1 MSQRRATP
9 EEMAEKARRDAIRDR
24 LDPNRQQRE
33 SYQSLPDTMSEEA
46 KRAITFQR
54 FYPDKARQGL
64 DYFGNPIDSNQ
75 TNPNY
80 YGDELPDFLTSSPT
94 MPFDMPTQGITTD
107 TIPQGPIAPPGGFL
121 PGNPVPLDYD
131 RPPQIYRPPAD
142 DPRDPRTKGMYPT
155 GGFDYPPI
163 APTPTGPMVP
173 PLGEVSPLDLGP
185 SLQPSAPLTESE
197 MLQREAFGKYMA
209 EQAALGGDPNSPR
222 TDDNPGGYL
231 GMQRATPQFQEQTAS
246 DTRDPRSLW
255 YGDDPGSEMRNIN
268 SFYGGH
274 NRPLSPTSQPQEQT
288 GISPDPFMMGGI
300 MSQAPSSMTDPFS
313 MDMMASPMNFGQ
325 ASESQAGPSAGSYMA
340 PSPVP
345 TLSASTN
352 NFSNYLTGGMGTGM
366 SAGGGI
372 MSMANPMQS
381 QMAMMPQQMM
391 QQGGYAPRPQ
401 TMQQP
406 VAQSLSYGQTPANS
420 QSLYGTQTGSQNN
433 QQSLYGSQHN
443 SPFAGASRGYY
454 A

>member
-94 MPFDMPTQGITTD
+94 MPFDMPTQGLTTD

-131 RPPQIYRPPAD
+131 RPPQIYRPPEDRDDGFHRRSMEAYLNEKGLNDNYAGTGGPMVPPQIYRPPAD

-173 PLGEVSPLDLGP
+173 PLGEVSPMDLGP
-185 SLQPSAPLTESE
+185 SLQPSAPPTESE

-209 EQAALGGDPNSPR
+209 EQAAL
-222 TDDNPGGYL
+222 
-231 GMQRATPQFQEQTAS
+231 QA
-246 DTRDPRSLW
+246 
-255 YGDDPGSEMRNIN
+255 
-268 SFYGGH
+268 
-274 NRPLSPTSQPQEQT
+274 LSPGRPVPGFLRENRFPTTLAQPQEQT

-325 ASESQAGPSAGSYMA
+325 ASESQAGPSASSYMA

-345 TLSASTN
+345 TLSASNN

>member
-1 MSQRRATP
+1 MKYFDDQGASNPSFRPDSEFTY
-9 EEMAEKARRDAIRDR
+9 DD
-24 LDPNRQQRE
+24 
-33 SYQSLPDTMSEEA
+33 LPDEYKMTAEEELFRGFSGVFGMEGSA
-46 KRAITFQR
+46 GNAGRNLNNEQKFAYLQDNFGDRPGFQGAIDRYKRNAADQ
-54 FYPDKARQGL
+54 AEQ
-64 DYFGNPIDSNQ
+64 
-75 TNPNY
+75 
-80 YGDELPDFLTSSPT
+80 FLEK
-94 MPFDMPTQGITTD
+94 
-107 TIPQGPIAPPGGFL
+107 PQGPMAPMDPTSKKLYDDMMGTGGFL
-121 PGNPVPLDYD
+121 PGNPKPSDYDRDFGFLGDMEKPQGPMIPPEDLD

-173 PLGEVSPLDLGP
+173 PLGEVSPMDLGP
-185 SLQPSAPLTESE
+185 SLQPSAPPTESE
-197 MLQREAFGKYMA
+197 MLQREDFGKYMA

-231 GMQRATPQFQEQTAS
+231 GMQRVTPQF
-246 DTRDPRSLW
+246 
-255 YGDDPGSEMRNIN
+255 
-268 SFYGGH
+268 
-274 NRPLSPTSQPQEQT
+274 QEQT

-325 ASESQAGPSAGSYMA
+325 ASESQAGPSASSYMA

-345 TLSASTN
+345 TLSASNN

-366 SAGGGI
+366 SARGGI

>member
-1 MSQRRATP
+1 MAQMMSPRSVQLMKYFDDQGASNPSFRPDSEFTY
-9 EEMAEKARRDAIRDR
+9 DD
-24 LDPNRQQRE
+24 
-33 SYQSLPDTMSEEA
+33 LPDEYKMTDEEELFQGFSGVFGMEGSA
-46 KRAITFQR
+46 GNAGRNLNNEQKFAYLQDNFGDRPGFQGAIDRYKRNAADQAEQFVE
-54 FYPDKARQGL
+54 K
-64 DYFGNPIDSNQ
+64 
-75 TNPNY
+75 
-80 YGDELPDFLTSSPT
+80 
-94 MPFDMPTQGITTD
+94 
-107 TIPQGPIAPPGGFL
+107 PQGPMAPMDPTSKKLYDDMMGTGGFL
-121 PGNPVPLDYD
+121 PGNPKPSDYDRDFGFLGDMEKPQGPMIPPEDLD

-163 APTPTGPMVP
+163 APTPTDPIVP
-173 PLGEVSPLDLGP
+173 QMPSPLDPGP
-185 SLQPSAPLTESE
+185 SFDDRPSPFSFPTPLAP
-197 MLQREAFGKYMA
+197 
-209 EQAALGGDPNSPR
+209 
-222 TDDNPGGYL
+222 
-231 GMQRATPQFQEQTAS
+231 
-246 DTRDPRSLW
+246 
-255 YGDDPGSEMRNIN
+255 
-268 SFYGGH
+268 
-274 NRPLSPTSQPQEQT
+274 T

-325 ASESQAGPSAGSYMA
+325 ASESQAGPSASSYMA

-345 TLSASTN
+345 TLSASNN

>member
-94 MPFDMPTQGITTD
+94 MPFDPQPGLEK
-107 TIPQGPIAPPGGFL
+107 PQGPMVPMDPTSKKLYDDMMGTGGFL
-121 PGNPVPLDYD
+121 PGNPKPSDYDRDMDFGFLGDMEKPQGPMIPPEDLD

-163 APTPTGPMVP
+163 APTPTDPIVP
-173 PLGEVSPLDLGP
+173 QMPSPLDPGP
-185 SLQPSAPLTESE
+185 SFDDRPSPFSFPTPLAP
-197 MLQREAFGKYMA
+197 
-209 EQAALGGDPNSPR
+209 
-222 TDDNPGGYL
+222 
-231 GMQRATPQFQEQTAS
+231 
-246 DTRDPRSLW
+246 
-255 YGDDPGSEMRNIN
+255 
-268 SFYGGH
+268 
-274 NRPLSPTSQPQEQT
+274 T

-325 ASESQAGPSAGSYMA
+325 ASESQAGPSASSYMA

-345 TLSASTN
+345 TLSASNN

-433 QQSLYGSQHN
+433 QQSLYGPQHN
-443 SPFAGASRGYY
+443 SPFGGASRGYY

>member
-1 MSQRRATP
+1 
-9 EEMAEKARRDAIRDR
+9 
-24 LDPNRQQRE
+24 
-33 SYQSLPDTMSEEA
+33 
-46 KRAITFQR
+46 
-54 FYPDKARQGL
+54 
-64 DYFGNPIDSNQ
+64 
-75 TNPNY
+75 
-80 YGDELPDFLTSSPT
+80 
-94 MPFDMPTQGITTD
+94 
-107 TIPQGPIAPPGGFL
+107 
-121 PGNPVPLDYD
+121 
-131 RPPQIYRPPAD
+131 
-142 DPRDPRTKGMYPT
+142 
-155 GGFDYPPI
+155 
-163 APTPTGPMVP
+163 
-173 PLGEVSPLDLGP
+173 
-185 SLQPSAPLTESE
+185 
-197 MLQREAFGKYMA
+197 
-209 EQAALGGDPNSPR
+209 
-222 TDDNPGGYL
+222 
-231 GMQRATPQFQEQTAS
+231 
-246 DTRDPRSLW
+246 
-255 YGDDPGSEMRNIN
+255 
-268 SFYGGH
+268 
-274 NRPLSPTSQPQEQT
+274 
-288 GISPDPFMMGGI
+288 

-313 MDMMASPMNFGQ
+313 MDMMALPMNFGQ
-325 ASESQAGPSAGSYMA
+325 ASESQAGPSASSYMA

>member
-1 MSQRRATP
+1 MAQRMATP

-33 SYQSLPDTMSEEA
+33 SYQSLPDFYSEEK

-54 FYPDKARQGL
+54 FYPELARQGL

-94 MPFDMPTQGITTD
+94 MPFDPQPGGVKTR
-107 TIPQGPIAPPGGFL
+107 PQGPMVPMDPTSKKLYDDMLGTGGFL
-121 PGNPVPLDYD
+121 PGDPKPLDLD

-163 APTPTGPMVP
+163 APTPTGPIVP
-173 PLGEVSPLDLGP
+173 QMPSPLDPGP
-185 SLQPSAPLTESE
+185 MSPTNDSTQGIWNPFFQRYITPEEDAELKKSVRENPDVIYQVAPNFDGRDS
-197 MLQREAFGKYMA
+197 K
-209 EQAALGGDPNSPR
+209 QAALGGDPNSLR
-222 TDDNPGGYL
+222 TDDNL
-231 GMQRATPQFQEQTAS
+231 GMQRAT
-246 DTRDPRSLW
+246 
-255 YGDDPGSEMRNIN
+255 
-268 SFYGGH
+268 
-274 NRPLSPTSQPQEQT
+274 SQPQEQM

-325 ASESQAGPSAGSYMA
+325 ASESQAGPSASSYMA

>member
-1 MSQRRATP
+1 M
-9 EEMAEKARRDAIRDR
+9 
-24 LDPNRQQRE
+24 
-33 SYQSLPDTMSEEA
+33 
-46 KRAITFQR
+46 
-54 FYPDKARQGL
+54 
-64 DYFGNPIDSNQ
+64 
-75 TNPNY
+75 
-80 YGDELPDFLTSSPT
+80 
-94 MPFDMPTQGITTD
+94 
-107 TIPQGPIAPPGGFL
+107 
-121 PGNPVPLDYD
+121 
-131 RPPQIYRPPAD
+131 
-142 DPRDPRTKGMYPT
+142 
-155 GGFDYPPI
+155 
-163 APTPTGPMVP
+163 
-173 PLGEVSPLDLGP
+173 DLGP
-185 SLQPSAPLTESE
+185 SLPPPAPPIESE
-197 MLQREAFGKYMA
+197 MLQREDFGKYMA

-231 GMQRATPQFQEQTAS
+231 GMQRATPQF
-246 DTRDPRSLW
+246 
-255 YGDDPGSEMRNIN
+255 
-268 SFYGGH
+268 
-274 NRPLSPTSQPQEQT
+274 QEQT

-325 ASESQAGPSAGSYMA
+325 ASESQAGPSASSYMA

>member
-1 MSQRRATP
+1 MAQMMSPRSVQLMKYFDDQGASNPSFRPDSEFTY
-9 EEMAEKARRDAIRDR
+9 DD
-24 LDPNRQQRE
+24 
-33 SYQSLPDTMSEEA
+33 LPDEYKMTAEEELFQGFSGVFGMEGSA
-46 KRAITFQR
+46 GNAGRNLNNEQKFAYLQDNFGDRPGFQGAIDRYKRNAADQAEQFVE
-54 FYPDKARQGL
+54 K
-64 DYFGNPIDSNQ
+64 
-75 TNPNY
+75 
-80 YGDELPDFLTSSPT
+80 
-94 MPFDMPTQGITTD
+94 
-107 TIPQGPIAPPGGFL
+107 PQGPMAPMDPTSKKLYDDMMGTGGFL
-121 PGNPVPLDYD
+121 PGNPKPSDYDRDFGFLGDMEKPQGPMIPPEDLD

-163 APTPTGPMVP
+163 APTPTDPIVP
-173 PLGEVSPLDLGP
+173 QMPSPLDPGP
-185 SLQPSAPLTESE
+185 SFDDRPSPFSFPTPLAP
-197 MLQREAFGKYMA
+197 
-209 EQAALGGDPNSPR
+209 
-222 TDDNPGGYL
+222 
-231 GMQRATPQFQEQTAS
+231 
-246 DTRDPRSLW
+246 
-255 YGDDPGSEMRNIN
+255 
-268 SFYGGH
+268 
-274 NRPLSPTSQPQEQT
+274 T

-325 ASESQAGPSAGSYMA
+325 ASESQAGPSASSYMA

-345 TLSASTN
+345 TLSASNN